1 MVAGEA
7 EQHGG
12 AQRRRQRLA
21 GTVRKIRIAIAVDEA
36 EEASLVDAARE
47 KGLTVSAFV
56 ADAALRAARQNITP
70 DTSDLVNAVAGL
82 ARAAVQVQ
90 RVGTNLNQAV
100 AALNATGQPPG
111 NLLPYARYAI
121 EVVRRLDEAA
131 RRVSR
136 LVP

>member
-1 MVAGEA
+1 MVAGRA
-7 EQHGG
+7 EQQGDE
-12 AQRRRQRLA
+12 QRRRQRRA
-21 GTVRKIRIAIAVDEA
+21 GTVRKIRIAIAVDEG
-36 EEASLVDAARE
+36 EQASLVDAARE

-56 ADAALRAARQNITP
+56 ADAALRAARRDSMP
-70 DTSDLVNAVAGL
+70 DTSDLMHAVAGL

-111 NLLPYARYAI
+111 NLLPYARYAT